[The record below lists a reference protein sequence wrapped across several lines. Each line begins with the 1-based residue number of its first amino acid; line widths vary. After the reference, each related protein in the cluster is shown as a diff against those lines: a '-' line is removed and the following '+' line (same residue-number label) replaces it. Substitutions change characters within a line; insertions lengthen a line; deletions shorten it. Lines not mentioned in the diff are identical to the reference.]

1 MQRKRV
7 TPAMSDAVAAA
18 KSRQAGANPLQR
30 VGLSTTQNFDTFDD
44 ALVFGDSRAETTAA
58 VIFLHGF
65 GDGPEG
71 WAEGLKDARAAR
83 PTWKWVHLRGPKIAQ
98 PCYGG
103 RKFQGWGDFVDRGLV
118 DVGSRDHESDDARGH
133 YASSVARVH
142 AAIDTLVR
150 RDGLTHRQIA
160 IAGFSQGAAV
170 AALAALTYGQP
181 LAGVALLS
189 GWLLP
194 AARERLSTQSPSV
207 NAGEGASWYV
217 GHGTADDQVA
227 YECAEASRRLLAAA
241 GASVQSDDFKGLN
254 HLASAAVGQERV
266 LAHLDGC
273 LGHAAKTASG
283 RMVKKPRRAPEAE
296 VRPWKNAR
304 KC

>member
-7 TPAMSDAVAAA
+7 AAMSAAVAAA

-103 RKFQGWGDFVDRGLV
+103 RKFQGWGDFVDRGV
-118 DVGSRDHESDDARGH
+118 IDVGSRDHEADDA
-133 YASSVARVH
+133 
-142 AAIDTLVR
+142 
-150 RDGLTHRQIA
+150 
-160 IAGFSQGAAV
+160 
-170 AALAALTYGQP
+170 
-181 LAGVALLS
+181 
-189 GWLLP
+189 
-194 AARERLSTQSPSV
+194 
-207 NAGEGASWYV
+207 
-217 GHGTADDQVA
+217 
-227 YECAEASRRLLAAA
+227 
-241 GASVQSDDFKGLN
+241 
-254 HLASAAVGQERV
+254 
-266 LAHLDGC
+266 
-273 LGHAAKTASG
+273 
-283 RMVKKPRRAPEAE
+283 
-296 VRPWKNAR
+296 
-304 KC
+304 